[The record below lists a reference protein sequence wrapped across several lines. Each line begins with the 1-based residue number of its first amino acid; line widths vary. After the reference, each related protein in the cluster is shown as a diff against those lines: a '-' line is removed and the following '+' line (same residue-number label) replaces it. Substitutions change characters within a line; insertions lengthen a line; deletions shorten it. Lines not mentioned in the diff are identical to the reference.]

1 MSSDFVMASPMIWYH
16 SLSPIPNTLIVVYV
30 YVSRINVH
38 VGGKSIYFWSPRN
51 IMGAP
56 YIPRYLN
63 TGILPD
69 TVAIWHDTPW
79 QSPSWSGWCIVESQT
94 STNLNVWS
102 WLDDTRNTR
111 QSRGPWLNLSFQT
124 LRAWGARAQILV
136 DKYVTRH
143 LPCWKRQA
151 RIIIDFPSHHSPPL
165 LMILLQPNKKGEGQG
180 KKCHTRSMMT

>member
-1 MSSDFVMASPMIWYH
+1 MDLQKQDGEIRPIVMASPMILYH

-69 TVAIWHDTPW
+69 TVAIYHDTP
-79 QSPSWSGWCIVESQT
+79 
-94 STNLNVWS
+94 
-102 WLDDTRNTR
+102 
-111 QSRGPWLNLSFQT
+111 
-124 LRAWGARAQILV
+124 
-136 DKYVTRH
+136 
-143 LPCWKRQA
+143 
-151 RIIIDFPSHHSPPL
+151 
-165 LMILLQPNKKGEGQG
+165 
-180 KKCHTRSMMT
+180 